1 MDKIHS
7 LSELLLKYQPLAAL
21 AVVLLTFLVGYIF
34 RRIYFRRLK
43 SVTPALRNTT
53 GYKFMGHLLSGI
65 IYLVGFALAVF
76 TIPSL
81 RSLAG
86 SMLAGAGIATVVLG
100 FASQNALS
108 NIISGLFIV
117 IFKPFQIG
125 DRLEIKAGELAGM
138 VDDITLRHTVIRDYR
153 NRRIVIPNS
162 IISDEVIVNS
172 DMAESLVCRWLEFGI
187 SYDSDIDLAKKI
199 ISEEVAKHPFYL
211 DRRTPED
218 LAEGRPLVSVR
229 VIGLGD
235 SSVNLRAWAWAEN
248 AGYGFDIFCDVT
260 ESVKKRFDAE
270 GIEIPFPHRT
280 IVMKNPVKTDRSP
293 IENLQDETKNTVSH
307 NTQSTQP

>member
-1 MDKIHS
+1 MDNIHS
-7 LSELLLKYQPLAAL
+7 LSDFLSAFQPFSAL
-21 AVVLLTFLVGYIF
+21 IIVILTFIVGYLF

-43 SVTPALRNTT
+43 NVTPALRNTT

-125 DRLEIKAGELAGM
+125 DRLEIKDNMVGI
-138 VDDITLRHTVIRDYR
+138 VDDITLRHTVIKDYR

-172 DMAESLVCRWLEFGI
+172 DMSDSVVCRWLEFGI

-199 ISEEVAKHPFYL
+199 IFEEVSKHPLFI

-218 LAEGRPLVSVR
+218 IEEGMPLVNIK

-235 SSVNLRAWAWAEN
+235 SSVNLRAWAWAAH
-248 AGYGFDIFCDVT
+248 AGDGFTIYCDVL

-270 GIEIPFPHRT
+270 GVEIPFPHRT
-280 IVMKNPVKTDRSP
+280 LVMKNAVRIKNSNQEDSV
-293 IENLQDETKNTVSH
+293 ENEKANRDAE
-307 NTQSTQP
+307 